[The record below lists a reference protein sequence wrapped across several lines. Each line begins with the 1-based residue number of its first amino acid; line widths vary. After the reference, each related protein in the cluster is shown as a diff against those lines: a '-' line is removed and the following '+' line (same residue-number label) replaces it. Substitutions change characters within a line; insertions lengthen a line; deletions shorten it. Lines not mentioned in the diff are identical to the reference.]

1 MAMRF
6 KTYNYM
12 GLDRDRLVWNV
23 GCDIEII
30 VENWIGEVGVIWW
43 YFIDLYR
50 YANIEGGVWFIMI
63 IPHGKK
69 APENVHG
76 SSLEIVIRPLT

>member
-1 MAMRF
+1 M
-6 KTYNYM
+6 
-12 GLDRDRLVWNV
+12 
-23 GCDIEII
+23 
-30 VENWIGEVGVIWW
+30 VI
-43 YFIDLYR
+43 FYR
-50 YANIEGGVWFIMI
+50 PLPVGGVWFIHVIMI